1 MSLFDP
7 AALPELLV
15 EAIRPLV
22 NKRNVVA
29 SEDYEPDPRSLRRLL
44 GAIPK

>member
-1 MSLFDP
+1 MSSFDP

-22 NKRNVVA
+22 NSRHVVA
-29 SEDYEPDPRSLRRLL
+29 SEDYEPDLL
-44 GAIPK
+44 IFIDRWVHP